1 MAKRLAIDVGG
12 TFTDLVLIDP
22 DSGQLAFG
30 KVPTTTADPSEGA
43 LLGVAQLLAETS
55 VPPRDVEQVIH
66 ATTLVGNAVIERK
79 GCRTALV
86 TTKGFRDI
94 LTLGREFRYDIYDS
108 NLIFPTHLVNR
119 RDRFEV
125 TERITAAGDVLV
137 PLSDLE
143 VEEIAH
149 QLTRQKYEAV
159 AVCLIHS
166 YRNPVHEKQIADVF
180 ARVCPDVSVS
190 ISSEILAQ
198 SGEFERTW
206 AAVINAYVQPLADSY
221 LNRLALGL
229 RELNLD
235 AELLCISSNGGLVT
249 AVAAARQPIRLLES
263 GPVAGAL
270 GASHYGRISEQRN
283 LLSFDMG
290 GTTAKACLIKDGAPT
305 TTNEYEVARL
315 KRLIKG
321 SGYPV
326 KLAAVDML
334 EIGSGG
340 GSIARLDDLGL
351 LSVGPESAG
360 AFPGPA
366 CYGRGGDLPT
376 VTDANLLLGY
386 LNADFFLG
394 GQMKLDTEAAE
405 RVVGGL
411 ASKLGLST
419 IRAAYGIHEV
429 VSQSMASAL
438 QTHAI
443 EKGVDYRNYSLVAF
457 GGAGPVHAYR
467 IAELLRI
474 SRVVFPWGAG
484 VFSAYGLLTAPFRF
498 DVVRT
503 LPLAIADLDQRR
515 IHDIFSELEAEPREV
530 FVQAGLPIDS
540 IAMVYSADVRY
551 VGQGV
556 ELEVALTTSQVE
568 PEELAQKFSTLYAA
582 RYGWT
587 LESAALEVV
596 NWRCSARGPVPKTGL
611 WEDDVSPPTE
621 SRKGTRTVYLSESR
635 QEQQCSVYDRYSLR
649 PGARLAGPALIEE
662 RECTVY
668 IGPHA
673 EATVDSHLNVV
684 MQMRED

>member
-1 MAKRLAIDVGG
+1 VAKRLAIDVGG
-12 TFTDLVLIDP
+12 TFTDLVLIDSE
-22 DSGQLAFG
+22 SGQLAFG

-43 LLGVAQLLAETS
+43 LAGVSQLLAETS
-55 VPPRDVEQVIH
+55 VQPRDVEQVIH

-79 GCRTALV
+79 GCRTALI
-86 TTKGFRDI
+86 TTKGFRDV

-108 NLIFPTHLVNR
+108 NLSFPPNLVPR

-125 TERITAAGDVLV
+125 NERITAAGDVLV
-137 PLSDLE
+137 PMSDTE
-143 VEEIAH
+143 VEGIAQ
-149 QLTRQKYEAV
+149 QLIRHKYEAV
-159 AVCLIHS
+159 AVCLLHS
-166 YRNPVHEKQIADVF
+166 YRNPVHEKRIADLLAVN
-180 ARVCPDVSVS
+180 CPGLSVS

-221 LNRLALGL
+221 LNRLASGL
-229 RELNLD
+229 RNLNLD

-249 AVAAARQPIRLLES
+249 AAAAARQPIRLLES

-270 GASHYGRISEQRN
+270 GASHYGRSSDLQN

-290 GTTAKACLIKDGAPT
+290 GTTAKACLIKDGAAT

-315 KRLIKG
+315 KRLTKG

-340 GSIARLDDLGL
+340 GSIAHVDELGL

-366 CYGRGGDLPT
+366 CYGRGGKLPT

-394 GQMKLDTEAAE
+394 GHMQLDVEAADKAV
-405 RVVGGL
+405 RGL
-411 ASKLGLST
+411 AATLGLST
-419 IRAAYGIHEV
+419 TRAAYGIHEV
-429 VSQSMASAL
+429 VSQAMASAL

-503 LPLAIADLDQRR
+503 LPLALRDIDRDQ
-515 IHDIFSELEAEPREV
+515 IHAIYSALEAEPRQV

-540 IAMVYSADVRY
+540 IEMVYSADIRY

-556 ELEVALTTSQVE
+556 ELEVESKTSHMD
-568 PEELAQKFSTLYAA
+568 PDELASKFLALYTA

-587 LESAALEVV
+587 LESAAMEVV
-596 NWRCSARGPVPKTGL
+596 NWRCSARGPIPETGL
-611 WEDDVSPPTE
+611 WEEELSSATNP
-621 SRKGTRTVYLSESR
+621 RKGSRLVYVSESR
-635 QEQQCSVYDRYSLR
+635 PEQECAVYDRYSLR
-649 PGARLAGPALIEE
+649 PGALIQGPALIEE
-662 RECTVY
+662 RECTVF

-673 EATVDSHLNVV
+673 DATVDSHLNVV
-684 MQMRED
+684 MQIRED